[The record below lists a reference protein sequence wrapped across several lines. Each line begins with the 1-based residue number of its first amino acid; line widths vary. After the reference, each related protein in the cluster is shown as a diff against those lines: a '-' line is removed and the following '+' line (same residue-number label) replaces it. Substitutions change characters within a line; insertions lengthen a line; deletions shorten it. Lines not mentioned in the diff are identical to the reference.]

1 MHHLRGY
8 GSGLLALLLALLFPT
23 AALAD
28 QQYFDVEL
36 IIFRHAEA
44 TSQQAGE
51 HWPRTPDAPDHAR
64 YAELV
69 SDGEPA
75 RDSYLRLD
83 GNALQLG
90 GVAQRL
96 ERHGGYTVLLHTGWR
111 QPGLGNAESAAVRL
125 PPGDR
130 ASDGGVEMSDAAGLA
145 PRRPPP
151 GLSGHVRIY
160 RERFLHGEFNLRFL
174 DEEQADGQAGRASLP
189 LLEQLAPVV
198 VMQDSRRMRS
208 GELHHLDHPVI
219 GALIRVTPA
228 E

>member
-1 MHHLRGY
+1 MHHLRRN
-8 GSGLLALLLALLFPT
+8 GSGLLALLLSLLLPA

-36 IIFRHAEA
+36 ILFRHAEA

-51 HWPRTPDAPDHAR
+51 RWPRTPDAPHHAR
-64 YAELV
+64 YADLV
-69 SDGEPA
+69 SDGEPTA
-75 RDSYLRLD
+75 DSYVRL
-83 GNALQLG
+83 GENALQLR

-111 QPGLGNAESAAVRL
+111 QPGLGNAEAAAVRL
-125 PPGDR
+125 PPGGA
-130 ASDGGVEMSDAAGLA
+130 ASGGGDEMPDTGSLA

-160 RERFLHGEFNLRFL
+160 RERFLHAEFDLRYL
-174 DEEQADGQAGRASLP
+174 RGEQADGQAGRASLP
-189 LLEQLAPVV
+189 LFEQLAPVV
-198 VMQDSRRMRS
+198 VMQDRRRMRS

-219 GALIRVTPA
+219 GALVRVTPV